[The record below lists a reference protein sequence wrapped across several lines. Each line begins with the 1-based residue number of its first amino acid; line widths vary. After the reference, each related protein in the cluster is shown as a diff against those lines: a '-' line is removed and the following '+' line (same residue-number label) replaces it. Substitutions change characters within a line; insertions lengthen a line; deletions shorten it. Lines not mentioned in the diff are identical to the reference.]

1 MAEPVNL
8 DEIKIPKVDLEH
20 YRFSPPGSMGWS
32 AAEYDQL
39 LNHPEIGIQT
49 ETFSPPEVPNT
60 SLTELSLSSER
71 LVSGEMAEKPEK
83 VRSSAA
89 VDAETPKE
97 KTEVKKEKKKEI
109 QEEKTESEHKKVP
122 DPTYIVS
129 ENPPAKPWIAERSN
143 LFYS

>member
-1 MAEPVNL
+1 MAKPVNL

-49 ETFSPPEVPNT
+49 ETFSPPEVPDT
-60 SLTELSLSSER
+60 SLTELSLSSEH
-71 LVSGEMAEKPEK
+71 LVSGEMTEKPEK
-83 VRSSAA
+83 VHSSID
-89 VDAETPKE
+89 VDDEIPKE
-97 KTEVKKEKKKEI
+97 KTEVKKEKTKGI
-109 QEEKTESEHKKVP
+109 HEEKTESEKIKVP
-122 DPTYIVS
+122 DPTYVVS
-129 ENPPAKPWIAERSN
+129 ENPPAKPWIAKKFN